1 MKSKNSESSAAK
13 INHYKSIII
22 LTYSIILSLSIGAVS
37 FLTLNRTDTILK
49 QKVLEMSA
57 QLNMQMQINLNS
69 YLERIEML
77 ATLAFANEINYE
89 YDDTKQST
97 DDYDNIKTR
106 ETITEYLYNICMM
119 ENFVDFGIVYSNNN
133 FVGKISNGSLTM
145 FGDDMYTDLK
155 NMVKR
160 QDYSDGWSAGFD
172 GDYRRIYYVK
182 NIHENA
188 ILVLSFYASELEHVF
203 EHSKSNGM
211 ESLSVRLIEKDN
223 VIIYSSIN
231 GEAGTVL
238 DKCILSRINRLDSSD
253 SSIIDD
259 QYLISINQSDAEW
272 YVICSLPTEI
282 ILREKN
288 EVQKSITVI
297 AIIVLLFNVLATICI
312 IDKLMNPV
320 NNIVSTLDDKAHKD
334 LLTGILNKRSFE
346 AFTENSLSGSKEKK
360 SLILLDIDNFKG
372 VNDTLGHEYGDKVLA
387 GVGAILRK
395 TFPESDSLL
404 GRLGGDEFCV
414 LINTG
419 KNDTVSYTEMKC
431 RELCK
436 AFSENYTGDD
446 NSYKISAS
454 IGVAFFPDNG
464 MNFPELY
471 RRADKALYHSK
482 HNGKDTYTL
491 FSSDLE
497 ESE

>member
-1 MKSKNSESSAAK
+1 M
-13 INHYKSIII
+13 
-22 LTYSIILSLSIGAVS
+22 
-37 FLTLNRTDTILK
+37 
-49 QKVLEMSA
+49 
-57 QLNMQMQINLNS
+57 
-69 YLERIEML
+69 
-77 ATLAFANEINYE
+77 
-89 YDDTKQST
+89 
-97 DDYDNIKTR
+97 
-106 ETITEYLYNICMM
+106 
-119 ENFVDFGIVYSNNN
+119 
-133 FVGKISNGSLTM
+133 
-145 FGDDMYTDLK
+145 
-155 NMVKR
+155 
-160 QDYSDGWSAGFD
+160 
-172 GDYRRIYYVK
+172 
-182 NIHENA
+182 
-188 ILVLSFYASELEHVF
+188 
-203 EHSKSNGM
+203 
-211 ESLSVRLIEKDN
+211 
-223 VIIYSSIN
+223 
-231 GEAGTVL
+231 
-238 DKCILSRINRLDSSD
+238 
-253 SSIIDD
+253 
-259 QYLISINQSDAEW
+259 
-272 YVICSLPTEI
+272 
-282 ILREKN
+282 
-288 EVQKSITVI
+288 
-297 AIIVLLFNVLATICI
+297 LLFTILATICI

>member
-1 MKSKNSESSAAK
+1 MKSTKDESSAAK
-13 INHYKSIII
+13 LNHYKSIII
-22 LTYSIILSLSIGAVS
+22 LTYSLIITLSIGAVS
-37 FLTLNRTDTILK
+37 AMTLYRTDTILK
-49 QKVLEMSA
+49 QKVLQMSA
-57 QLNMQMQINLNS
+57 QLNMQMQINLDS

-77 ATLAFANEINYE
+77 ATLAFSDEINYE
-89 YDDTKQST
+89 YDDTEKSS
-97 DDYDNIKTR
+97 DEYENIKAR
-106 ETITEYLYNICMM
+106 EDITENLYNICMM
-119 ENFVDFGIVYSNNN
+119 ENFVDFGIVYSNNS

-145 FGDDMYTDLK
+145 FGDDMYADLK
-155 NMVKR
+155 NMITRK
-160 QDYSDGWSAGFD
+160 DYSDGWSAGFN
-172 GDYRRIYYVK
+172 GDYRRIYYIK
-182 NIHENA
+182 AIHENA
-188 ILVLSFYASELEHVF
+188 VLVLSFYASELEQVF

-211 ESLSVRLIEKDN
+211 ESLSVKLIENDN
-223 VIIYSSIN
+223 VIIYSNVN
-231 GEAGTVL
+231 GESGTVL
-238 DKCILSRINRLDSSD
+238 DEELLSRVNKLDSAD
-253 SSIIDD
+253 SSVIDN
-259 QYLISINQSDAEW
+259 QYLISVNQSDSGW

-297 AIIVLLFNVLATICI
+297 AIILLLLTVLATIYTLE
-312 IDKLMNPV
+312 KLMNPV

-346 AFTENSLSGSKEKK
+346 TFTENVLSGSKEKR

-387 GVGAILRK
+387 GVGEILRK
-395 TFPESDSLL
+395 TFPESDALL

-419 KNDTVSYTEMKC
+419 QNSSVSYTEIKC
-431 RELCK
+431 KELCK
-436 AFSENYTGDD
+436 AFAENYTGDD

-454 IGVAFFPDNG
+454 IGAAFFPDNG
-464 MNFPELY
+464 TNFPELY

-491 FSSDLE
+491 FSSDME